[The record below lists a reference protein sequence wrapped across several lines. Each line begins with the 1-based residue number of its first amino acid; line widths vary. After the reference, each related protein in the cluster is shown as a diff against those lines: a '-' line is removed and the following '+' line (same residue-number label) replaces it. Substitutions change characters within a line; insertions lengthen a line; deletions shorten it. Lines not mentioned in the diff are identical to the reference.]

1 MSVELLAGNLGE
13 GLWSAGFF
21 ILAILVIVFVHEY
34 GHYIVGRLSGIHA
47 EVFSLGFGSPILS
60 WMDRRGTRWQV
71 SAVPLGGYVRF
82 LGDANATSAE
92 ADAEAIARLSPDE
105 RRHTLHGAPLWARA
119 ATVLAGPVFNVFL
132 TIAVFAAMLMLWG
145 VVRDE
150 DAPVIAKGR
159 ALPGHAEVFAPGDRI
174 LAVEGMPTPDIAS
187 LFTAVSALEPANS
200 VSWQIERDGLEMSV
214 SGPYPLPP
222 LVGTVMSKSAAMD
235 AGLLPGDVILAVEG
249 RPVATFAELPPLVEA
264 AAGAPV
270 ALTVWR
276 AGETFDLSLTPRRR
290 DLPTADGGF
299 ETRWLIGLSS
309 ATAFELAPS
318 HPGPAEALELA
329 LASTWRVARSS
340 VNGITAIIM
349 GQISTCNISGAITM
363 AEVVGDAAKS
373 GLQSFLG
380 TLAVL
385 SLGIGLMNLL
395 PVPVL
400 DGGHLMFHAWEAV
413 AGRPPSRKALARLT
427 AIGLLAVLAL
437 MLYALGN
444 DLMCV

>member
-13 GLWSAGFF
+13 SLWSAGFF

-47 EVFSLGFGSPILS
+47 EVFSLGFGTPIWS
-60 WMDRRGTRWQV
+60 RVDSRGTRWQV

-92 ADAEAIARLSPDE
+92 ADAEAIARLAPEE

-119 ATVLAGPVFNVFL
+119 ATVLAGPVFNVIL
-132 TIAVFAAMLMLWG
+132 TVAVFAAMLMLWG

-150 DAPVIAKGR
+150 DTPVIAR
-159 ALPGHAEVFAPGDRI
+159 DHALPGHTEVFATGDRI
-174 LAVEGMPTPDIAS
+174 LGLEGSATPDIAS
-187 LFTAVSALEPANS
+187 LYATISALPPSNT
-200 VSWQIERDGLEMSV
+200 VTWQIEREGLEMSV
-214 SGPYPLPP
+214 QGPYPLPP
-222 LVGTVMSKSAAMD
+222 LVGRVMFKSAAMD
-235 AGLLPGDVILAVEG
+235 AGLLPGDVILAVDG

-276 AGETFDLSLTPRRR
+276 AGETFDLDLTPRRR

-299 ETRWLIGLSS
+299 ETRWLNGLTS
-309 ATAFELAPS
+309 APAFELAPAL
-318 HPGPAEALELA
+318 PGPIEALGMAAE
-329 LASTWRVARSS
+329 STLRVARSS
-340 VNGITAIIM
+340 VNGIVAIVK

-373 GLQSFLG
+373 GVESFLG

-413 AGRPPSRKALARLT
+413 SGRPPSRKALARLT
-427 AIGLLAVLAL
+427 AIGLLAVLSL